1 MAPELSRIEFRV
13 RKMGLYFVKGRFKR
27 LSVDVGPD
35 GVPTGG
41 SLRIDASSVSTRMP
55 LRDWHLRTRDFLA
68 VRQYP
73 EITITVEDVAAAVS
87 GTIAVSAMVTVR
99 ESAAPVRFSAHW
111 HAAEGGA
118 EGVAMLHVS
127 GLVDRRELGVRPRR
141 PVDWIVGREVQLE
154 GRLVLQPA
162 W

>member
-1 MAPELSRIEFRV
+1 M
-13 RKMGLYFVKGRFKR
+13 
-27 LSVDVGPD
+27 
-35 GVPTGG
+35 
-41 SLRIDASSVSTRMP
+41 
-55 LRDWHLRTRDFLA
+55 RTRLIRLERA
-68 VRQYP
+68 TRPQP
-73 EITITVEDVAAAVS
+73 P
-87 GTIAVSAMVTVR
+87 MVR

-127 GLVDRRELGVRPRR
+127 GVVDRRELGVRPRR